1 MLICVWV
8 VVCVKLFQVES
19 GDSVTVMVTLQRD
32 VDEDAD
38 PSTLDAVV
46 CPRFPTARTEGWWL
60 IVGDNNSNSLL
71 SIKRL
76 NIGAKA
82 KVIFVL
88 SFSLYCFSAYCVCRL
103 LRRNWSLLPLKI
115 LAIIH

>member
-1 MLICVWV
+1 
-8 VVCVKLFQVES
+8 
-19 GDSVTVMVTLQRD
+19 VTVMVTLQRD

-38 PSTLDAVV
+38 TSTLDAVV

-60 IVGDNNSNSLL
+60 VVGDNNNNSLL

-82 KVIFVL
+82 KVCVL
-88 SFSLYCFSAYCVCRL
+88 LVFNNCF
-103 LRRNWSLLPLKI
+103 
-115 LAIIH
+115 